1 MIPQP
6 LSGECNRRAVNR
18 QGNDHYKELTQGD
31 KDLRKDV
38 GSCARWYSLGA
49 ISWKNSRHLAE
60 VRLKALGT
68 LHDGK
73 DRLSPGT

>member
-49 ISWKNSRHLAE
+49 ISWKTLGAL
-60 VRLKALGT
+60 LKY
-68 LHDGK
+68 DS
-73 DRLSPGT
+73 RLSAR